1 MFIESGIM
9 VNFPNGEEIGVHG
22 SCLEVITDVV
32 LGKKKCWSWCM
43 RETDKYID
51 LSQR

>member
-1 MFIESGIM
+1 M

-22 SCLEVITDVV
+22 SCLEVITDIV
-32 LGKKKCWSWCM
+32 LGKKCSSWCM